1 MSNEP
6 TITYEQPL
14 NDPLR
19 ICLRLERLFKV
30 VNTHVGSMDHQ
41 SSRHILFAILEIL
54 NVIDRPDLKSKL
66 TQTLTQL
73 ASNLGQLE
81 QFPQVDKGRLHD
93 VLATLDRLIVGLQQV
108 EGKVGENLR
117 ANGFLNHVRLHL
129 GHPGGVC
136 DFTTPALAL
145 WLHYTPEE
153 RQKFLNN
160 WRSEFVILESIVEVI
175 LKLSREGASSQRV
188 MVNKGFYQQNLD
200 PNLPTCQLVRLVLPI
215 KNRVYPE
222 ISIGKHRLII
232 RLLQPDYMVGRGGQV
247 DEDIFAELI
256 LCRC

>member
-1 MSNEP
+1 MSSKA

-19 ICLRLERLFKV
+19 ICLRLERLFNI
-30 VNTHVGSMDHQ
+30 VNNHVANSDHH
-41 SSRHILFAILEIL
+41 SSRHVLFAILEIL

-73 ASNLGQLE
+73 ASTLGQLE
-81 QFPQVDKGRLHD
+81 QFPQVDQDRLRD
-93 VLATLDRLIVGLQQV
+93 VLATLDRLIVWLQQA
-108 EGKVGENLR
+108 EGKIGEKLR
-117 ANGFLNHVRLHL
+117 SNGFLNHVRLHL

-145 WLHYTPEE
+145 WLHYSPEE
-153 RQKFLNN
+153 RQDLLKN

-175 LKLSREGASSQRV
+175 LKLSREGSSSQHITV
-188 MVNKGFYQQNLD
+188 SKGFYQKNLD
-200 PNLPTCQLVRLVLPI
+200 PNLPSCQLVRLVLPLE
-215 KNRVYPE
+215 NRVYPE
-222 ISIGKHRLII
+222 ISIGKHRLVL
-232 RLLQPDYMVGRGGQV
+232 RLLQPDYVLGRGGQIEV
-247 DEDIFAELI
+247 DIVAQLI